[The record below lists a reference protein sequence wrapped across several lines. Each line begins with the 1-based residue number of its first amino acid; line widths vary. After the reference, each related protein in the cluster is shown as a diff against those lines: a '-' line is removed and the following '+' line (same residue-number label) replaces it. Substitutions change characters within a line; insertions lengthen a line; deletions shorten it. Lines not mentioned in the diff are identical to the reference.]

1 MKNQIRS
8 LAAIRLTTNQLIL
21 LVCCYIVF
29 ILNIPFLIKTK
40 QAITKLDQ
48 YNVLFLLSVPL
59 FLLSLSVLIQC
70 LFSLRK
76 ITKPTLI
83 LFVLL
88 SSVVFYA
95 SLNYGIIFDYGMIES
110 IADNSVTDVLSYISY
125 STLLFMFIFGVIPS
139 IFIFNVKL
147 TYLSFSG
154 ELFARLKLL
163 LGSLAVLLFI
173 ALVFYSNYASVGRN
187 NRDLIGYLTPYA
199 LLDSSAKYLQRNVL
213 YPPPHFELIDTK
225 PKMGNDEER
234 VTVLVLGQTTRAQN
248 FSLNG
253 YEKQTN
259 LYTKNWNVVS
269 FTNMTSCGTSKAVSI
284 PCIFSR
290 LDRQSFNRRV
300 ANAKQNVLDIIQ
312 LAGVDVLWVAN
323 DNTSCKGVCKRIK
336 RHEIKQSEYPKLCQ
350 ENRCYDE
357 VVIKQLDQKLANLT
371 HSNTLIILHIAG
383 SRGPDYFTKYPIG
396 HRYFRPDFQRGDIQ
410 NCTREELVNAYDN
423 SIAYTDYVLAQI
435 IERLEKLSIESNIST
450 ALLYTSDHGESLG
463 EKGIYLHGIP
473 YVFAPR
479 EQKHIPFIVKIFSN
493 NINNN
498 CLNEAENLPVSHDNI
513 FDILLGLTGV
523 QSTAYNTK
531 KDTFSQCRFSDSFQ

>member
-1 MKNQIRS
+1 MQKRIKS
-8 LAAIRLTTNQLIL
+8 IVDIKLTTNQLIL
-21 LVCCYIVF
+21 LVCSYIAF
-29 ILNIPFLIKTK
+29 ILNIPFLIKAT

-48 YNVLFLLSVPL
+48 YNALFLLSVPL

-70 LFSLRK
+70 FFSFRK

-83 LFVLL
+83 LVVLL

-110 IADNSVTDVLSYISY
+110 IADNSVTEVLSYISY
-125 STLLFMFIFGVIPS
+125 STLVFIFIFGVIPS

-147 TYLSFSG
+147 AYLSFSG

-163 LGSLAVLLFI
+163 FGSLAVLLFI
-173 ALVFYSNYASVGRN
+173 SLIFYSNYASVGRN

-225 PKMGNDEER
+225 PKMGNAEDR
-234 VTVLVLGQTTRAQN
+234 VIVLVLGQTARAQN

-253 YEKQTN
+253 YGKQTN

-284 PCIFSR
+284 PCIFSS
-290 LDRQSFNRRV
+290 LDRQNFNRRL

-312 LAGVDVLWVAN
+312 LAGVDVLWITN

-336 RHEIKQSEYPKLCQ
+336 RYEITQSEYPKLCQ

-357 VVIKQLDQKLANLT
+357 VAIKQLDQKLANLT
-371 HSNTLIILHIAG
+371 HNNTLIILHIAG
-383 SRGPDYFTKYPIG
+383 SRGPDYFTKYPSG
-396 HRYFRPDFQRGDIQ
+396 HRYFRPDCQRSDIQ
-410 NCTREELVNAYDN
+410 NCTSEELVNAYDN
-423 SIAYTDYVLAQI
+423 SIAYTDFVLAQI
-435 IERLEKLSIESNIST
+435 IERLEKLSTKNKVDT
-450 ALLYTSDHGESLG
+450 AFLYTSDHGESLG

-473 YVFAPR
+473 FVFAPN
-479 EQKHIPFIVKIFSN
+479 EQTHIPFIVKIFSN

-513 FDILLGLTGV
+513 FDLLLGLTGV
-523 QSTAYNTK
+523 QSTAYNAD
-531 KDTFSQCRFSDSFQ
+531 KDILSQCRFSDNFQ

>member
-1 MKNQIRS
+1 MQKKIKS
-8 LAAIRLTTNQLIL
+8 LVDIKLTTNQLIL
-21 LVCCYIVF
+21 LVCSYIAF
-29 ILNIPFLIKTK
+29 ILNIPFLIKAT
-40 QAITKLDQ
+40 QAITRLDQ
-48 YNVLFLLSVPL
+48 FNVLFLLSVPL

-70 LFSLRK
+70 FFAFRK

-83 LFVLL
+83 ILVLL

-110 IADNSVTDVLSYISY
+110 ITDNSATEVLSYMSY
-125 STLLFMFIFGVIPS
+125 STLIFLLVFGIIPS

-147 TYLSFSG
+147 SYSTFSG

-163 LGSLAVLLFI
+163 LGSFSVLLFI

-187 NRDLIGYLTPYA
+187 NGDLIGYLTPYA

-225 PKMGNDEER
+225 PKMSNDEER
-234 VTVLVLGQTTRAQN
+234 VTVLVLGQTARAQN

-259 LYTKNWNVVS
+259 LYTKNWNVIS

-284 PCIFSR
+284 PCIFSN
-290 LDRQSFNRRV
+290 LDRQNFNKRV

-312 LAGVDVLWVAN
+312 LAGVNVLWIAN

-336 RHEIKQSEYPKLCQ
+336 RHKITQSDYPKLCQ

-357 VVIKQLDQKLANLT
+357 AIIKQLDQKLANIT

-383 SRGPDYFTKYPIG
+383 SRGPDYFTKYPSG
-396 HRYFRPDFQRGDIQ
+396 HRYFIPDCQRSDIQ
-410 NCTREELVNAYDN
+410 NCTSEELVNAYDN
-423 SIAYTDYVLAQI
+423 SIAYTDFVLAQI
-435 IERLEKLSIESNIST
+435 IERLEKLSINSRIET

-473 YVFAPR
+473 YVFAPK
-479 EQKHIPFIVKIFSN
+479 EQLHIPLIVKIFGN
-493 NINNN
+493 NTNTK
-498 CLNEAENLPVSHDNI
+498 CVKEAENLPVSHDNV
-513 FDILLGLTGV
+513 FDLLLGLTGV
-523 QSTAYNTK
+523 RSTTYNAD
-531 KDTFSQCRFSDSFQ
+531 KDILSQCRFSDNFQ